1 MKTLSIAIPMALAFA
16 SPAHANADGETMR
29 TLGLLGTWAFDCA
42 KPSGD
47 DNAHI
52 VYEVAANGGPT
63 EHITMGSL
71 DRVSA
76 LAAVEKLEDG
86 KVQWVQDDNDGQ
98 GKLTIVNLVEP
109 SRLKTWRS
117 ATATGEVFI
126 SDGRFANGGEA
137 PWFYRCEA
145 RQ

>member
-1 MKTLSIAIPMALAFA
+1 MRTASIAILMALAA
-16 SPAHANADGETMR
+16 VVPAHANADGETMR
-29 TLGLLGTWAFDCA
+29 ALGLLGTWAFDCA
-42 KPSGD
+42 TPSSD

-63 EHITMGSL
+63 EHIKMGEL

-86 KVQWVQDDNDGQ
+86 KVQWVQDDNDGK

-117 ATATGEVFI
+117 ATATGEILI

-145 RQ
+145 GQ